1 MVRRHRH
8 TLPNGLRVVT
18 LEQPHLH
25 RVSAVMYCRAGS
37 RYESRKTNGL
47 SHFVEH
53 MIFRGTESHPDT
65 TALHYAIESIG
76 GSFHAA
82 THSDYT
88 YYEILMPP
96 ESLDA
101 GMALLGEI
109 IREPRFERLELEKE
123 IVREEIR
130 GDLDED
136 GRDVNPDNLSR
147 EQLWPDHPLGFP
159 IAGPLGNLDS
169 FTLDDVRGFFRR
181 HFVGSNLVLCVTGP
195 VGPEVVARLA
205 ARDFAKL
212 PRGEVVVPEAVRAA
226 QTRPAYAHVVSDS
239 SQTEM
244 RIAWRA
250 IAETDPR
257 NAAQQLLLRLL
268 DDGMATPLH
277 RDIVDE
283 RGLVY
288 EITAALDP
296 YQDTGV
302 FDVAAAAQHDKVY
315 EVLRLVLEMCVRL
328 ADAPPDPVELAK
340 AKRRYRWELEAM
352 VDDLLSLS
360 GWFGAGELFED
371 PQELGAWAD
380 KVDQVTAAEI
390 QALAAAI
397 FVPANLNVLT
407 VGLLGR
413 RERKKVMELVARAGC
428 PAAES

>member
-8 TLPNGLRVVT
+8 TLANGLRVVT

-25 RVSAVMYCRAGS
+25 RVSAVVYCRAGS
-37 RYESRKTNGL
+37 RYESRQTNGL

-53 MIFRGTESHPDT
+53 MIFRGTKSHPDT
-65 TALHYAIESIG
+65 TELHYAIESIG

-96 ESLDA
+96 ASLDP

-109 IREPRFERLELEKE
+109 IREPQFERLELEKE

-159 IAGPLGNLDS
+159 IAGPLGNLDG
-169 FTLDDVRGFFRR
+169 FTIEHVQGFFRR

-195 VGPEVVARLA
+195 VSPEVVAKLA
-205 ARDFAKL
+205 ERDFAAL
-212 PRGEVVVPEAVRAA
+212 PRGEVVVPEPQRTA
-226 QTRPAYAHVVSDS
+226 QAKPAYAHVVSDA

-250 IAETDPR
+250 ISETDPR

-277 RDIVDE
+277 REIVDV

-288 EITAALDP
+288 EVSAALDP

-302 FDVAAAAQHDKVY
+302 FDVAAAAQHDKVH
-315 EVLRLVLEMCVRL
+315 EVLRLVLEMCVRFV
-328 ADAPPDPVELAK
+328 AAPADPVELAK
-340 AKRRYRWELEAM
+340 AKRRYRWELESM

-371 PQELGAWAD
+371 PRELAAWAD
-380 KVDQVTAAEI
+380 EVDQVTPEEI
-390 QALAAAI
+390 RALAEAI
-397 FVPANLNVLT
+397 FAPANLNVLT

-413 RERKKVMELVARAGC
+413 RERKKVMELVDRAGR
-428 PAAES
+428 A

>member
-8 TLPNGLRVVT
+8 TLDNGLRVVT
-18 LEQPHLH
+18 LTQPHVH
-25 RVSAVMYCRAGS
+25 RVSAVVYCRAGS

-65 TALHYAIESIG
+65 TELHYAIESLG

-82 THSDYT
+82 THADYT

-96 ESLDA
+96 VSLDE
-101 GMALLGEI
+101 GMSLLGEI

-159 IAGPLGNLDS
+159 IAGPLENLDRFS
-169 FTLDDVRGFFRR
+169 LEDVRRFFKK

-195 VGPEVVARLA
+195 VSPEEVTRLA
-205 ARDFAKL
+205 ARDFAGL
-212 PRGEVVVPEAVRAA
+212 PRGEVVVPEPARAA
-226 QTRPAYAHVVSDS
+226 QKNPAYAHVVSDS

-268 DDGMATPLH
+268 DDGMSTPLH
-277 RDIVDE
+277 REIVDV

-288 EITAALDP
+288 EVSAALDP

-302 FDVAAAAQHDKVY
+302 FDVTAAAQHDKVPD
-315 EVLRLVLEMCVRL
+315 VLELILSMCVGFTRTA
-328 ADAPPDPVELAK
+328 ADARELAK
-340 AKRRYRWELEAM
+340 AKRRYRWELESM

-371 PQELGAWAD
+371 PKELSVWAD
-380 KVDQVTAAEI
+380 EVDRVTTEQI
-390 QALAAAI
+390 QALAQAI
-397 FVPANLNVLT
+397 FTPENLNVLT

-413 RERKKVMELVARAGC
+413 RDRKKVMALVDRAGQ
-428 PAAES
+428 

>member
-8 TLPNGLRVVT
+8 TLDNGLRVVT
-18 LEQPHLH
+18 LEHPHVH
-25 RVSAVMYCRAGS
+25 RVSAVAYCRAGS
-37 RYESRKTNGL
+37 RYESRETNGL

-65 TALHYAIESIG
+65 TELHYAIESIG

-82 THSDYT
+82 THADYT

-96 ESLDA
+96 ASLEA
-101 GMALLGEI
+101 GMSLLGEI

-147 EQLWPDHPLGFP
+147 EQIWPDHPLGFP
-159 IAGPLGNLDS
+159 IAGPLANLDR
-169 FTLDDVRGFFRR
+169 FTLPDVKRFFRR
-181 HFVGSNLVLCVTGP
+181 HFVGSNLVLCVAGP
-195 VGPEVVARLA
+195 VSPDVVERLA
-205 ARDFAKL
+205 ARDFAAL
-212 PRGEVVVPEAVRAA
+212 PRGEVVVPEPARTE
-226 QTRPAYAHVVSDS
+226 QKGPAYAHVVSDS

-250 IAETDPR
+250 ISETDPR

-268 DDGMATPLH
+268 DDGMSTPLH
-277 RDIVDE
+277 REIVDV

-288 EITAALDP
+288 EVSAALDP

-302 FDVAAAAQHDKVY
+302 FDVAAAAQHDKVP
-315 EVLRLVLEMCVRL
+315 EVLELILSMCVGL
-328 ADAPPDPVELAK
+328 AEKPADPAELDK
-340 AKRRYRWELEAM
+340 AKRRYRWELESM
-352 VDDLLSLS
+352 VDELLSLS

-371 PQELGAWAD
+371 PRELVTWAD
-380 KVDQVTAAEI
+380 EVDRVTVADV
-390 QALAAAI
+390 QALARTI
-397 FVPANLNVLT
+397 FSPENLNVLT

-413 RERKKVMELVARAGC
+413 RERKRVMALVDRAGR
-428 PAAES
+428 S

>member
-1 MVRRHRH
+1 MVKRHRH

-25 RVSAVMYCRAGS
+25 RVSAVIYCRAGS
-37 RYESRKTNGL
+37 RYETRDTNGL

-53 MIFRGTESHPDT
+53 MIFRGTDSHPDT
-65 TALHYAIESIG
+65 TELHYAIESLG

-82 THSDYT
+82 TQSDYT

-96 ESLDA
+96 ESLDE

-109 IREPRFERLELEKE
+109 AREPRFERLELEKE

-159 IAGPLGNLDS
+159 IAGPLQNLDR
-169 FTLDDVRGFFRR
+169 FTIDHVRGFFGR
-181 HFVGSNLVLCVTGP
+181 HFVGENLVLCITGP
-195 VGPEVVARLA
+195 VEHATAVRLA
-205 ARDFAKL
+205 ERELARL
-212 PRGEVVVPEAVRAA
+212 PRGRVVVPEPVRSTQAK
-226 QTRPAYAHVVSDS
+226 PAYAHVVSDA

-277 RDIVDE
+277 RTIIDE

-288 EITAALDP
+288 EISAALDP

-302 FDVAAAAQHDKVY
+302 FDVAAAAHHDKVH
-315 EVLRLVLEMCVRL
+315 EVMRLVLEMCQGLTVAL
-328 ADAPPDPVELAK
+328 PDPVELTK
-340 AKRRYRWELEAM
+340 AKRRYRWEIESM

-371 PQELGAWAD
+371 PPELSAWAD
-380 KVDQVTAAEI
+380 EVDRVTGEQVRS
-390 QALAAAI
+390 LAQLI
-397 FVPANLNVLT
+397 FTPENLNVLT

-413 RERKKVMELVARAGC
+413 RERKKLTELVALAGR
-428 PAAES
+428 

>member
-1 MVRRHRH
+1 MVKRHRH

-25 RVSAVMYCRAGS
+25 RVSAVVYCRAGS
-37 RYESRKTNGL
+37 RYEDRATNGL

-53 MIFRGTESHPDT
+53 MIFRGTETHPDT
-65 TALHYAIESIG
+65 TELHYAIESLG

-96 ESLDA
+96 ESLDP

-109 IREPRFERLELEKE
+109 VREPRFERLELEKE

-130 GDLDED
+130 GDLDEE

-147 EQLWPDHPLGFP
+147 EQLWPEHPLGFP
-159 IAGPLGNLDS
+159 IAGPLENLDR
-169 FTLDDVRGFFRR
+169 FTIDHVRGFFGR
-181 HFVGSNLVLCVTGP
+181 HFVGANLVLCITGP
-195 VGPEVVARLA
+195 VDHATAVRLA
-205 ARDFAKL
+205 ERELAGL
-212 PRGEVVVPEAVRAA
+212 PHGEVAVAIPASSA
-226 QTRPAYAHVVSDS
+226 QVEPAYAHVVSDS

-277 RDIVDE
+277 RQIVDE

-288 EITAALDP
+288 EVSAALDP

-315 EVLRLVLEMCVRL
+315 EVMRLVLELCVGL
-328 ADAPPDPVELAK
+328 TAAVPDPVELAK
-340 AKRRYRWELEAM
+340 AKRRYRWEIESM

-371 PQELGAWAD
+371 PPELAAWAD
-380 KVDQVTAAEI
+380 AVDRVTGEEI
-390 QALAAAI
+390 RALAAAI
-397 FVPANLNVLT
+397 FTPANLNVFT

-413 RERKKVMELVARAGC
+413 RERKRLMELVANAGR
-428 PAAES
+428 S